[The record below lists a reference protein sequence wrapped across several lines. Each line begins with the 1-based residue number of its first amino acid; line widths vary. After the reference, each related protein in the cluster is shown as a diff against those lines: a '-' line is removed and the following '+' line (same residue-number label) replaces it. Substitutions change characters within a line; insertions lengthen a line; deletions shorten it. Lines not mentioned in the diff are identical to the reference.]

1 MKKTE
6 EKKEDYKNEDSDS
19 EEFLAFL
26 DYLHICFAMQD
37 VD

>member
-19 EEFLAFL
+19 EEFLAL
-26 DYLHICFAMQD
+26 WTICFAMQD